1 MDNALTDL
9 IKISKNVGSDL
20 TLVQGGGG
28 NTSVKTADGKF
39 MYIKA
44 SGTALKDMSADKG
57 WRKIDIAQTLS
68 ILKDAGLAAME
79 VSKREIEIVN
89 RLSFCCVDDLKN
101 AGRPSVEAH
110 LHAILDKYVIHL
122 HPHIIGAYVNSK
134 TGRKIIEKLFSDR
147 KKPILWIDYTDPGF
161 TLAKEVSKMVSEYTS
176 RYGFGPEVLFLEKHG
191 IFISANNAAAAQKLV
206 GSVIKT
212 CGSELKSVIKPA
224 KVKPIAGEIIDNA
237 RLSVR
242 RAFFNALGKY
252 VSVSHFLDAEISAFM
267 ARKDAKELLSFAGL
281 TPDEMVYANGPAVW
295 LENCDAAKIESKLKS
310 QIAKGAKA
318 SAAFLVNGLGL
329 FVAGKIS
336 EHITIRDIVK
346 MSLFVRSCAVK
357 LGGVNALNSRE
368 QNFINNWE
376 AEAFRKALVA
386 GGASGGELKDR
397 IAIVTGAGSGLGRS
411 LAIGLA
417 KAGVN
422 VGLADID
429 TVSAKQTAEMIAK
442 ELPGITTLVLPC
454 NVTNADSVND
464 AFAELLN
471 KWGGLDILINAAGVA
486 PAFSLME
493 LPVDKWRFALEVNL
507 TGYFLM
513 AQKAAQI
520 MIAQGIGGNIINLSS
535 KSGIDPSKNNTPY
548 NATKAG
554 ELHMS
559 RGWAMELGSHNIR
572 VNSICPGN
580 VFEGSKI
587 WNPEYIKVCA
597 KKYGIKPEEVIP
609 YYVSKTMLNREI
621 KGQDIADAAVFLASD
636 RAKMIT
642 AQTLVVDAGQAMVR

>member
-1 MDNALTDL
+1 MDKALKDL
-9 IKISKNVGSDL
+9 IEISNSVGKDL

-57 WRKIDIAQTLS
+57 WRKIDVAQTLS
-68 ILKDAGLAAME
+68 ILQDARLAKME
-79 VSKREIEIVN
+79 VNQREAEIVN
-89 RLSFCCVDDLKN
+89 RLSLCCVDGLRN

-122 HPHIIGAYVNSK
+122 HPHIIGVYVNSK
-134 TGRKIIEKLFSDR
+134 NGREIIEKLFADQ
-147 KKPILWIDYTDPGF
+147 KKPVLWIDYTDPGF
-161 TLAKEVSKMVSEYTS
+161 TLAKEVSKLVSEYVE
-176 RYGFGPEVLFLEKHG
+176 RYGFKPEVLFLAKHG
-191 IFISANNAAAAQKLV
+191 IFISADNANAAKKLV
-206 GSVIKT
+206 GSIIKI
-212 CGSELKSVIKPA
+212 CKSKLKFVIKPV
-224 KVKPIAGEIIDNA
+224 KVKPIDKEIIDNA
-237 RLSVR
+237 KLSVR
-242 RAFFNALGKY
+242 RAFFIATGKY
-252 VSVSHFLDAEISAFM
+252 VSVSHFLDAEILAFM
-267 ARKDAKELLSFAGL
+267 ARKDAKKLLSFAAL

-295 LENCDAAKIESKLKS
+295 LEKCDSAKIESKLKS
-310 QIAKGAKA
+310 QIANGMKA
-318 SAAFLVNGLGL
+318 SVAFLVNGLGL
-329 FVAGKIS
+329 FTVGKIS
-336 EHITIRDIVK
+336 ELATIKDIVK
-346 MSLFVRSCAVK
+346 GSLFIRSCAVK
-357 LGGVNALNSRE
+357 LGGIDALNSRE
-368 QNFINNWE
+368 QHFINNWE
-376 AEAFRKALVA
+376 AEAFRKAVV
-386 GGASGGELKDR
+386 SGRATGELKNR

-411 LAIGLA
+411 LAVGMA
-417 KAGVN
+417 RAGAN
-422 VGLADID
+422 VALADID
-429 TVSAKQTAEMIAK
+429 DVSAKQTAELIK
-442 ELPGITTLVLPC
+442 NELPGVATMVLKC
-454 NVTNADSVND
+454 NVTNADSVS
-464 AFAELLN
+464 ASFAEMLN
-471 KWGGLDILINAAGVA
+471 NWGGLDILINAAGVA
-486 PAFSLME
+486 PAFSLTD
-493 LPVDKWRFALEVNL
+493 LPVEKWRFALEVNL

-520 MIAQGIGGNIINLSS
+520 MIEQGMGGSIINLSS

-636 RAKMIT
+636 KAKMIT